1 MEPNRSG
8 GNVQDVPIE
17 PDAAS
22 IYECLDCG
30 ERLSATSHPGT
41 CPECSASLRNCGTPL
56 E

>member
-1 MEPNRSG
+1 MAANRSG
-8 GNVQDVPIE
+8 DTCQDVPIE

-41 CPECSASLRNCGTPL
+41 CPECDAAFRNCGTPL